1 MMGVCGPPVVVPLFM
16 NYLRRLLTTR
26 QSQLETKATCA
37 CCRRREDV
45 RVHPKGPWKVRESA
59 AGSLQFADVPDGFF
73 SAAVVPYSTAGPRPS
88 LFKDCALYH
97 LPNKYCARQ
106 TAARRNGTSAL
117 FCTEPF
123 RGFISR

>member
-1 MMGVCGPPVVVPLFM
+1 VFP
-16 NYLRRLLTTR
+16 
-26 QSQLETKATCA
+26 
-37 CCRRREDV
+37 D
-45 RVHPKGPWKVRESA
+45 GPWKVRESA

-73 SAAVVPYSTAGPRPS
+73 SAAVVPYSAAAGAPS
-88 LFKDCALYH
+88 LLKNCALYH

-106 TAARRNGTSAL
+106 ATARRNNTTAN